1 MKMED
6 TRRNFLRSLG
16 SIIGGSLLLTD
27 NVIAEIL
34 NHNVLNDPQKLAKT
48 YLLKEKSSYLNHA
61 SIGTVPKLIHQAHIK
76 YLEICESNP
85 STYVWGNIWKEVTEN
100 TRQLAS
106 SLIHCNVDDLA
117 ITHNTTEGFNIL
129 AHGLKLSQN
138 DEVLFSSLNHAGASM
153 AWLGLSNIK
162 DFKVRTFDFPTNKIS
177 STVDKMPATNI
188 GIVKGDSILSVNSLS
203 VTTYEELST
212 LIIFIL
218 Y

>member
-1 MKMED
+1 MKMEN

-61 SIGTVPKLIHQAHIK
+61 SIGTVPKLIHQSHIK

-85 STYVWGNIWKEVTEN
+85 SMYVWGNILKEVTEN
-100 TRQLAS
+100 TRRLAS

-129 AHGLKLSQN
+129 ANGLKLSQN
-138 DEVLFSSLNHAGASM
+138 DEVLFSYLNH
-153 AWLGLSNIK
+153 
-162 DFKVRTFDFPTNKIS
+162 FY
-177 STVDKMPATNI
+177 
-188 GIVKGDSILSVNSLS
+188 SL
-203 VTTYEELST
+203 
-212 LIIFIL
+212 
-218 Y
+218 

>member
-1 MKMED
+1 MKIEN

-27 NVIAEIL
+27 NVIAKIL

-85 STYVWGNIWKEVTEN
+85 SMYVWGNIWKEVTEN

-162 DFKVRTFDFPTNKIS
+162 GFKVRTFDFPTNKIS
-177 STVDKMPATNI
+177 NLDQ
-188 GIVKGDSILSVNSLS
+188 GL
-203 VTTYEELST
+203 ELLPSHLLWT
-212 LIIFIL
+212 K
-218 Y
+218 

>member
-1 MKMED
+1 MKMEN

-85 STYVWGNIWKEVTEN
+85 SMYVWGNIWKEVTEN

-138 DEVLFSSLNHAGASM
+138 DEVLFSSLHWCLVLHTALCS
-153 AWLGLSNIK
+153 
-162 DFKVRTFDFPTNKIS
+162 F
-177 STVDKMPATNI
+177 
-188 GIVKGDSILSVNSLS
+188 GDSNSH
-203 VTTYEELST
+203 
-212 LIIFIL
+212 
-218 Y
+218 

>member
-85 STYVWGNIWKEVTEN
+85 SMYVWGNIWKEVTEN
-100 TRQLAS
+100 ARQLAS

-162 DFKVRTFDFPTNKIS
+162 GFQVRSFDFPTNKIS
-177 STVDKMPATNI
+177 NLDEKAIIDIHISQIKSNTKVLI
-188 GIVKGDSILSVNSLS
+188 FL
-203 VTTYEELST
+203 T
-212 LIIFIL
+212 LII
-218 Y
+218 